1 MLEKV
6 MDVTNTIF
14 GLPLTIFIIAAGLYF
29 SYCVGFFQI
38 THVRKVWSN
47 TFGKLFKKG
56 KRIKDDPSYRT
67 IASVLG
73 GTIGAGNVAGVAAAI
88 AVGGPGALFW
98 MWVIALLSMATKMV
112 EVMLATKHQQ
122 TDKKGNHYGGPMYYI
137 KTIGGKVGKV
147 LAVIYTITLFI
158 YVLCDS
164 GFVQINTIASS
175 IVDTFNVPLW
185 PIAVVVGILSMFVI
199 AGGLKRVSKT
209 LERLVP
215 FMYATY
221 IILALVVIFVNIA
234 NLPEAIVTVV
244 KYAFRPAPVIGGFA
258 GASIATAITKGA
270 ARGIFANE
278 AGLGTST
285 TVHATTNNDP
295 VTQGLWGMVEVA
307 VVSFMVCTI
316 SGLLVMTTGA
326 WSAEGVEGG
335 APMILYA
342 FQTLYGKAGKYILCL
357 VLTTFCYSTYIG
369 FFYEYTTSLGYVVN
383 EKWKNIL
390 KWTYAIPAV
399 VAVFLSID
407 VVWDLLCDTAVGLIV
422 VPNIIALV
430 ILSKEIK
437 KTFNEGKY
445 AVLGPSEGVT
455 FSVEE
460 DTKPVHTAKAPVKNN
475 AKKTGK
481 KSTKKNNRRR

>member
-6 MDVTNTIF
+6 MDVTNTIC
-14 GLPLTIFIIAAGLYF
+14 GLPLTIFIIIAGLYF
-29 SYCVGFFQI
+29 SYLVGFFQI
-38 THVRKVWSN
+38 THIRKLWGT
-47 TFGKLFKKG
+47 TFGKMFKK
-56 KRIKDDPSYRT
+56 IKKGEKLKNDPSYKT

-88 AVGGPGALFW
+88 YIGGPGALFW

-122 TDKKGNHYGGPMYYI
+122 VDKNGNRFGGPMYYI
-137 KTIGGKVGKV
+137 KSIGGKAAKV
-147 LAVIYTITLFI
+147 LAVIYTITLLI

-164 GFVQINTIASS
+164 GFVQINTIATSLH
-175 IVDTFNVPLW
+175 DTFSIALW
-185 PIAVVVGILSMFVI
+185 PIAVVVGILSLFVI
-199 AGGLKRVSKT
+199 AGGLKRVSST
-209 LERLVP
+209 LEKLVP

-221 IILALVVIFVNIA
+221 IILALIVIIANIA
-234 NLPEAIVTVV
+234 NLPAALVTVV
-244 KYAFRPAPVIGGFA
+244 KYAFMPAPVIGGFA
-258 GASIATAITKGA
+258 GSTVATAISKGA

-285 TVHATTNNDP
+285 TVHATTTNGP
-295 VTQGLWGMVEVA
+295 VTQGLWGMIEVA

-326 WSAEGVEGG
+326 WYGAEDGG
-335 APMILYA
+335 AVMILYA
-342 FQTLYGKAGKYILCL
+342 FQTLYGQVGKYIVCFVL
-357 VLTTFCYSTYIG
+357 VTFCYSTYIG
-369 FFYEYTTSLGYVVN
+369 FFYEYTTALGYFLN

-422 VPNIIALV
+422 IPNIIALV
-430 ILSKEIK
+430 LLTKEIK
-437 KTFNEGKY
+437 KTFKAGKEKIL
-445 AVLGPSEGVT
+445 AG
-455 FSVEE
+455 EE
-460 DTKPVHTAKAPVKNN
+460 ELEEEKPKAEH
-475 AKKTGK
+475 KTVVK
-481 KSTKKNNRRR
+481 KSTSSNRKSTKRTTKRRR

>member
-1 MLEKV
+1 MLEKI
-6 MDVTNTIF
+6 MDVTNTIC
-14 GLPLTIFIIAAGLYF
+14 GLPLTIFIICAGIYF

-38 THVRKVWSN
+38 THIKKLWGL
-47 TFGKLFKKG
+47 TFGKMFKKLKKG
-56 KRIKDDPSYRT
+56 ENLKEDPSYKT

-98 MWVIALLSMATKMV
+98 MWVIALFSMATKMV

-122 TDKKGNHYGGPMYYI
+122 KDKKGNRYGGPMYYI

-147 LAVIYTITLFI
+147 LAVVYSIVLLI

-164 GFVQINTIASS
+164 GFVQINTIATSLT
-175 IVDTFNVPLW
+175 DTFSIPLW
-185 PIAVVVGILSMFVI
+185 PIAVVVGILSLFVI
-199 AGGLKRVSKT
+199 AGGLKRVSNT

-221 IILALVVIFVNIA
+221 VILALVVIIVNIA
-234 NLPEAIVTVV
+234 NIPEAIVTVV
-244 KYAFRPAPVIGGFA
+244 KYAFMPAPVIGGFA
-258 GASIATAITKGA
+258 GSTVATAISKGA

-285 TVHATTNNDP
+285 TVHATTTNDP
-295 VTQGLWGMVEVA
+295 VTQGLWGMIEVA

-316 SGLLVMTTGA
+316 SGLLVMSTGA
-326 WSAEGVEGG
+326 WSAVSEGG

-342 FQTLYGKAGKYILCL
+342 FETLYGQVGKYIVCF

-369 FFYEYTTSLGYVVN
+369 FFYEYTTGLGYIVN
-383 EKWKNIL
+383 DKWKNIL
-390 KWTYAIPAV
+390 KWTYVIPAV

-422 VPNIIALV
+422 IPNVVALF
-430 ILSKEIK
+430 LLRKEIK
-437 KTFNEGKY
+437 KTFAEGK
-445 AVLGPSEGVT
+445 
-455 FSVEE
+455 
-460 DTKPVHTAKAPVKNN
+460 
-475 AKKTGK
+475 KKLA
-481 KSTKKNNRRR
+481 

>member
-1 MLEKV
+1 MIEKI
-6 MDVTNTIF
+6 MDVTNTIC
-14 GLPLTIFIIAAGLYF
+14 GLPLTIFIICAGLYF

-38 THVRKVWSN
+38 THVRKLWKN
-47 TFGKLFKKG
+47 TVGKMLKKG
-56 KRIKDDPSYRT
+56 KKIKDDPSYKT

-122 TDKKGNHYGGPMYYI
+122 TDKEGNHYGGPMYYI
-137 KTIGGKVGKV
+137 KTIGGKAAKV
-147 LAVIYTITLFI
+147 LAVIYTITLLI

-164 GFVQINTIASS
+164 GFVQINTIATS
-175 IVDTFNVPLW
+175 IQDTFHVALW
-185 PIAVVVGILSMFVI
+185 PIAVVVGLLSLIVI

-209 LERLVP
+209 LEALVP
-215 FMYATY
+215 FMYITY
-221 IILALVVIFVNIA
+221 IVLALVVIFANIA
-234 NLPEAIVTVV
+234 NIPNAIATVV
-244 KYAFRPAPVIGGFA
+244 KYAFMPAPVIGGFA
-258 GASIATAITKGA
+258 GSTVATAITKGA

-295 VTQGLWGMVEVA
+295 VTQGLWGMMEVT

-316 SGLLVMTTGA
+316 SGLLVMSTGA
-326 WSAEGVEGG
+326 WNAVSEGG

-342 FQTLYGKAGKYILCL
+342 FQTLFGQAGKYIVCFVL
-357 VLTTFCYSTYIG
+357 VTFCYSTYIG
-369 FFYEYTTSLGYVVN
+369 FFYEYTTALGYFAN

-390 KWTYAIPAV
+390 KWTYVIPAV

-422 VPNIIALV
+422 IPNVIALF
-430 ILSKEIK
+430 LLRKEIK
-437 KTFNEGKY
+437 KIFN
-445 AVLGPSEGVT
+445 
-455 FSVEE
+455 
-460 DTKPVHTAKAPVKNN
+460 D
-475 AKKTGK
+475 GK
-481 KSTKKNNRRR
+481 KKLA

>member
-1 MLEKV
+1 MLEKI
-6 MDVTNTIF
+6 MDVTNTIC
-14 GLPLTIFIIAAGLYF
+14 GLPLTIFIVVAGLYF
-29 SYCVGFFQI
+29 SYCVGFFQLTNI
-38 THVRKVWSN
+38 EKLWKN

-56 KRIKDDPSYRT
+56 KKIKDDPSYKT

-73 GTIGAGNVAGVAAAI
+73 GTIGAGNVAGVASAI

-98 MWVIALLSMATKMV
+98 MWVIAFLSMATKMV

-137 KTIGGKVGKV
+137 KTIGGKAAKV
-147 LAVIYTITLFI
+147 LAVIYTITLLI

-164 GFVQINTIASS
+164 GFVQINTIATS
-175 IVDTFNVPLW
+175 IQDTFHIALW
-185 PIAVVVGILSMFVI
+185 PIAVVAGVLSLFVI
-199 AGGLKRVSKT
+199 SGGLKRVSST
-209 LERLVP
+209 LEKLVP

-221 IILALVVIFVNIA
+221 IILALVVIFANIKNIPDA
-234 NLPEAIVTVV
+234 LSVIIL
-244 KYAFRPAPVIGGFA
+244 YAFKPAPVVGGFA
-258 GASIATAITKGA
+258 GATVASAISKGA

-295 VTQGLWGMVEVA
+295 VTQGLWGMMEVN

-316 SGLLVMTTGA
+316 SGLLVMSTGA
-326 WSAEGVEGG
+326 WSAVSEGG

-342 FQTLYGKAGKYILCL
+342 FETLYGKVGRYILCF

-369 FFYEYTTSLGYVVN
+369 FFYEYTTALGYFAN

-422 VPNIIALV
+422 VPNIIALF
-430 ILSKEIK
+430 LLRKEIK
-437 KTFNEGKY
+437 KIFSEGK
-445 AVLGPSEGVT
+445 
-455 FSVEE
+455 
-460 DTKPVHTAKAPVKNN
+460 
-475 AKKTGK
+475 KKLA
-481 KSTKKNNRRR
+481 

>member
-1 MLEKV
+1 MIEKI
-6 MDVTNTIF
+6 MDVTNTIC
-14 GLPLTIFIIAAGLYF
+14 GLPLTIFIICAGIYF

-38 THVRKVWSN
+38 THVKKLWKN

-56 KRIKDDPSYRT
+56 INKVKDDPSYKT

-98 MWVIALLSMATKMV
+98 MWVIAFFSMATKMV

-122 TDKKGNHYGGPMYYI
+122 KDKEGNKYGGAMYYI
-137 KTIGGKVGKV
+137 KSIAGKTGKI
-147 LAVIYTITLFI
+147 LAVIYSITLLI

-164 GFVQINTIASS
+164 GFVQINTIATS
-175 IVDTFNVPLW
+175 IVDTFAIPVW
-185 PIAVVVGILSMFVI
+185 TIAVVAFILSLFVI
-199 AGGLKRVSKT
+199 AGGLKRVSKV
-209 LERLVP
+209 LEKLVP
-215 FMYATY
+215 FMYAFY
-221 IILALVVIFVNIA
+221 IILALVVIFANITKI
-234 NLPEAIVTVV
+234 PTAIATVV
-244 KYAFRPAPVIGGFA
+244 KYAFMPAPVIGGFA
-258 GASIATAITKGA
+258 GSTVATAISKGA

-295 VTQGLWGMVEVA
+295 VTQGLWGMMEVT

-316 SGLLVMTTGA
+316 SGLLVMSTGA
-326 WSAEGVEGG
+326 WSAVSEGG

-342 FQTLYGKAGKYILCL
+342 FETLYGKVGKYILCF

-369 FFYEYTTSLGYVVN
+369 FFYEYMTGLGYFLN

-390 KWTYAIPAV
+390 KWTYSIPAV
-399 VAVFLSID
+399 VACFLSID

-422 VPNIIALV
+422 IPNIIALF
-430 ILSKEIK
+430 ILRKEIK
-437 KTFNEGKY
+437 KTFQEGKNKL
-445 AVLGPSEGVT
+445 A
-455 FSVEE
+455 
-460 DTKPVHTAKAPVKNN
+460 
-475 AKKTGK
+475 
-481 KSTKKNNRRR
+481 